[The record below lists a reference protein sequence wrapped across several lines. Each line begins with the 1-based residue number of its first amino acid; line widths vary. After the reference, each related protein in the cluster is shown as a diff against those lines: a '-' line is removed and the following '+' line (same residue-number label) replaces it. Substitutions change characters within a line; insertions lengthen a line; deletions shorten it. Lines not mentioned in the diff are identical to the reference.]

1 MTLVEVGACTTFVSV
16 THFAEVVTHFVDS
29 GTHFV
34 DMEQQNGKFQILS

>member
-1 MTLVEVGACTTFVSV
+1 MTPLVEVV
-16 THFAEVVTHFVDS
+16 THFVDSGTHFVEMVTHFVDS